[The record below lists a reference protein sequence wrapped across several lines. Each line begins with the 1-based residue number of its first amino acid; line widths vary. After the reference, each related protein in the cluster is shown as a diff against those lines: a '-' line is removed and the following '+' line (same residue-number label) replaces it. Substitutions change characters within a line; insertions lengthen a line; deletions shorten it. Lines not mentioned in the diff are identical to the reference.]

1 MLKRGR
7 GENKIKWYSILLS
20 WIKSRIKLLEF
31 FKEDMNLLTWPPWS
45 HHGAKGRG
53 SGMPWWYS
61 EQESACQWR
70 GHGFGLGSGKIP
82 YVKEQ
87 LRPCVTA
94 TVRMLR
100 GPRVNNYWACEPQL
114 PRPMHPRAGA
124 PQWEKSPQWERS
136 PCSMGRVAPDCCN

>member
-1 MLKRGR
+1 
-7 GENKIKWYSILLS
+7 
-20 WIKSRIKLLEF
+20 
-31 FKEDMNLLTWPPWS
+31 
-45 HHGAKGRG
+45 
-53 SGMPWWYS
+53 MPWWYS

-100 GPRVNNYWACEPQL
+100 GPRVTTTEPVSHNYRGPCTLEL
-114 PRPMHPRAGA
+114 ELHN
-124 PQWEKSPQWERS
+124 ERS
-136 PCSMGRVAPDCCN
+136 HPSEKEAHAPWVE